1 MFFDLDLPGLYAN
14 AYMTPLDLYSTLV
27 LNIDPIADLYPELF
41 NEDRDMTPEAL
52 IILEGLIL
60 HRVTDMHRLTL
71 HAGSNDGENIT
82 LDLRLPLSSPMSLED
97 GKDVAE
103 RYAAT
108 MATLTHVPDPTNVF
122 EFVAQITNK
131 LARRA

>member
-27 LNIDPIADLYPELF
+27 LNIDPIAELYPELF

-52 IILEGLIL
+52 VILEGLIL
-60 HRVTDMHRLTL
+60 HRLAGTRLTL

-82 LDLRLPLSSPMSLED
+82 LDLRIPLSVPLTRED
-97 GKDVAE
+97 GADVAE
-103 RYAAT
+103 RYAAA
-108 MATLTHVPDPTNVF
+108 MATLTHVPDPANVF

>member
-1 MFFDLDLPGLYAN
+1 MFFDLDLPGEYAN

-27 LNIDPIADLYPELF
+27 LSIEPIAELYPELF

-52 IILEGLIL
+52 VILEGLIL
-60 HRVTDMHRLTL
+60 HRLAGTRLTL

-82 LDLRLPLSSPMSLED
+82 LDLRIHLAYPLLPEE
-97 GKDVAE
+97 GKAVAE
-103 RYAAT
+103 HYAET
-108 MATLTHVPDPTNVF
+108 MANMTHVPDPTTVF
-122 EFVAQITNK
+122 EYVSQITHG